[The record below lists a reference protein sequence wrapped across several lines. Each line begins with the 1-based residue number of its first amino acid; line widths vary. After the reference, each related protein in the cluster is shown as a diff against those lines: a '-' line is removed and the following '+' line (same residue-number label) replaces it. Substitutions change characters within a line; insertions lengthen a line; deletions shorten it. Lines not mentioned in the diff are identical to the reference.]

1 MRKLF
6 AFTLIAVTLLSGCV
20 ADNDE
25 LNSRGETKL
34 LTLSII
40 DTRTALGE
48 KQGDTYPVYWSEG
61 DRIAVNGVMSQEAVI
76 NSDKSSASFYFD
88 SVISTPYQITYPYC
102 ESSTADAPKVV
113 FPAEQEYVAGSFA
126 TATAPMCGYATSAA
140 GNIALKHLAGVLQLS
155 VKADKEG
162 VILDHIVIT
171 ASSTK
176 LAGEFAVNCQ
186 NAGITPSD
194 NASNTILY
202 ALPSGFTLSTKEA
215 TPLNIV
221 VPAGNIS
228 SCTFE
233 FVGSADKKMT
243 LTWNPS
249 SMVKAGVVRE
259 FKSINFIDGLVGE
272 LPNLEEDED
281 YLTGIPGA
289 QGFVW
294 SSNGQPLEGVVVSD
308 GLLTTVTD
316 KNGHYFLDSNLE
328 DAKFIWV
335 SIPSGYKAPSDAN
348 GLPQFYHRISALE
361 RGKGEVVADFTF
373 NPIAGDPNRYTIL
386 IGADLQPRAKTSTY
400 DRIAF
405 HSLDVAEDF
414 YLDMHETTAAITDRE
429 VYGMILGDI
438 VHENMSLFPNYVK
451 GVKSIGLQMFNV
463 IGNHDHDYS
472 AATDVE
478 AARKFEEYF
487 GPSYYSFNIG
497 KQHFVVLDN
506 IIMAVADGKVQKD
519 GYAYGLTDREW
530 QWMSNDLKHVAKT
543 TTIMVASHNPLFK
556 KDSANTEFQN
566 QSEHGSDYA
575 NLLKQYSKVHAWAG
589 HTHRSFNY
597 VYSSFNSLKN
607 IEVHTLAR
615 STGELW
621 TNEYNAYGTPRG
633 YTVVDVDGDNIS
645 WYFKP
650 TTYQQAKFIGND
662 YSTVGQ
668 PPYTLRQWNYDDNG
682 VGIMKKGGNRLDQAH
697 QMSVWKSGNYIYA
710 NIYLW
715 DSKWGTPTFNG
726 SKMSQRSR
734 TDSDALDGAYLECRD
749 FFESSSYLKDVAD
762 YLDDYK
768 KADRFNAIFRIS
780 NSNATGSG
788 TISVTDRFG
797 NTYNTEF
804 SW

>member
-6 AFTLIAVTLLSGCV
+6 AFTLIAVMHLSGCV

-34 LTLSII
+34 LTLSIN

-102 ESSTADAPKVV
+102 EGSTADAPKVV

-162 VILDHIVIT
+162 VVLDHIVIT

-215 TPLNIV
+215 TSLNIV

-259 FKSINFIDGLVGE
+259 FKNINFIDGLVGE

-294 SSNGQPLEGVVVSD
+294 SSTGQPLEGVVVSD
-308 GLLTTVTD
+308 GLLTTQTD
-316 KNGHYFLDSNLE
+316 KNGHYYLNSNLT

-335 SIPSGYKAPSDAN
+335 SIPSGYKAPSDEN
-348 GLPQFYHRISALE
+348 GLPQYFHRISVLE
-361 RGKGEVVADFTF
+361 RNKGEVIADFTF
-373 NPIAGDPNRYTIL
+373 DPVKGDPNRYTML
-386 IGADLQPRAKTSTY
+386 IGADLQPRAKTSNY

-414 YLDMHETTAAITDRE
+414 YLDMRETTAAITDRE

-438 VHENMSLFPNYVK
+438 VHENMSLFPNYIK
-451 GVKSIGLQMFNV
+451 GVKSMGLQMFNV

-519 GYAYGLTDREW
+519 GYAYGLTDKEW
-530 QWMSNDLKHVAKT
+530 QWLQNDLKYVAKS

-575 NLLKQYSKVHAWAG
+575 NILKQYSKVHAWAG

-597 VYSSFNSLKN
+597 VYPSYNTLKN

-633 YTVVDVDGDNIS
+633 YTVVEVDGDNIS

-650 TTYQQAKFIGND
+650 TSYQQAKYVGND
-662 YSTVGQ
+662 YNTVGQ
-668 PPYTLRQWNYDDNG
+668 PSYSLRQWNYDANG
-682 VGIMKKGGNRLDQAH
+682 VGIMKIGGSRLDKAH

-710 NIYLW
+710 NIYMW
-715 DSKWGTPTFNG
+715 DDKWGTPTFNG
-726 SKMSQRSR
+726 SRMSHRSR

-749 FFESSSYLKDVAD
+749 FYETCSYLKDIED
-762 YLDDYK
+762 YLDDFK

-780 NSNATGSG
+780 NSNSTGSG

-797 NTYNTEF
+797 NTYTTDF

>member
-1 MRKLF
+1 MKRFFTLFLTLLF
-6 AFTLIAVTLLSGCV
+6 ALACTP
-20 ADNDE
+20 DNG
-25 LNSRGETKL
+25 GENNGGNNNNGGYTPTGKI
-34 LTLSII
+34 TVKGMVYG
-40 DTRTALGE
+40 DLG
-48 KQGDTYPVYWSEG
+48 
-61 DRIAVNGVMSQEAVI
+61 
-76 NSDKSSASFYFD
+76 
-88 SVISTPYQITYPYC
+88 
-102 ESSTADAPKVV
+102 
-113 FPAEQEYVAGSFA
+113 
-126 TATAPMCGYATSAA
+126 
-140 GNIALKHLAGVLQLS
+140 
-155 VKADKEG
+155 
-162 VILDHIVIT
+162 
-171 ASSTK
+171 STK
-176 LAGEFAVNCQ
+176 LAG
-186 NAGITPSD
+186 
-194 NASNTILY
+194 
-202 ALPSGFTLSTKEA
+202 
-215 TPLNIV
+215 V
-221 VPAGNIS
+221 VI
-228 SCTFE
+228 
-233 FVGSADKKMT
+233 
-243 LTWNPS
+243 
-249 SMVKAGVVRE
+249 
-259 FKSINFIDGLVGE
+259 
-272 LPNLEEDED
+272 
-281 YLTGIPGA
+281 
-289 QGFVW
+289 
-294 SSNGQPLEGVVVSD
+294 SD
-308 GLLTTVTD
+308 GLLCVQTD
-316 KNGHYFLDSNLE
+316 ENGYFEIDSDLSRT
-328 DAKFIWV
+328 KFIMA
-335 SIPSGYKAPSDAN
+335 SIPSGYSAPVDKN
-348 GLPQFYHRISALE
+348 GLPMFYHRVTDEE
-361 RGKGEVVADFTF
+361 RQKDMVQHTF
-373 NPIAGDPNRYTIL
+373 EFYPITNNPDRYTL
-386 IGADLQPRAKTSTY
+386 IVGADPQPRASGAGF
-400 DRIAF
+400 DNIAY
-405 HSLDVAEDF
+405 HSLDICNDF
-414 YLDMHETTAAITDRE
+414 YRDMREKAASITDRN
-429 VYGMILGDI
+429 VYGMMLGDI

-519 GYAYGLTDREW
+519 GYTYGLTDREW
-530 QWMSNDLKHVAKT
+530 QWMSNDLKHVAKS